1 METDKGHDTLT
12 LTASA
17 EEVELSEVDYSDYG
31 TSVTIFAIYRYF
43 AMALKAWARGLVPHD
58 CRFFE

>member
-17 EEVELSEVDYSDYG
+17 EEVDYSDDG
-31 TSVTIFAIYRYF
+31 ALVTISAIYRYF

>member
-17 EEVELSEVDYSDYG
+17 EEVGYSDYG
-31 TSVTIFAIYRYF
+31 ASVTISAIYRYF